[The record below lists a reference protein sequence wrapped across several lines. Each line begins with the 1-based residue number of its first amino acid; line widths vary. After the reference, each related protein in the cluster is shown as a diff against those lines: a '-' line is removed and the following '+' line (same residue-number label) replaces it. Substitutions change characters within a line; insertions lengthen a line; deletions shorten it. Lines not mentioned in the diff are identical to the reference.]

1 MGIIGNCR
9 SRTTAQSMNFFRLSL
24 FSLLV
29 STAQAFPVSES
40 NVDVDMGGNSTGNGT
55 NTAQIALDVTRGILL
70 GMGEQSVDGLSECVA
85 DLEGTFTDME
95 QAFVDFEG
103 GTVKSVLDGIDEISD
118 AVDGA
123 VNAFKQFKNPVEY
136 AVQVGKSVLVNG
148 KDIYTEISTAAADWK
163 AQDYEAAG
171 EQIGKAVAQVFV
183 PPPPEEELDFVQSTA
198 PTADLAPLA
207 LVVSNNTNPAV
218 DALEMIGGVFLG
230 FAKKEFDDFQDCIA
244 APEQIFEDLKD
255 ALADFKGGTASSVM
269 DGMKQVGNAL
279 KTVVSGLKDCKST
292 WGEIGDFVDAIES
305 FSNPASFALHV
316 GKNILVNGKDIHG
329 GITAAIDAF
338 EAEQYEP
345 CGEAIGKILADML
358 MPGR

>member
-1 MGIIGNCR
+1 MG
-9 SRTTAQSMNFFRLSL
+9 
-24 FSLLV
+24 
-29 STAQAFPVSES
+29 
-40 NVDVDMGGNSTGNGT
+40 
-55 NTAQIALDVTRGILL
+55 
-70 GMGEQSVDGLSECVA
+70 
-85 DLEGTFTDME
+85 
-95 QAFVDFEG
+95 
-103 GTVKSVLDGIDEISD
+103 SVLDGIDEISD

-123 VNAFKQFKNPVEY
+123 VNSFKSCNASFHEADKVIDAFKQFKNPVEY

-230 FAKKEFDDFQDCIA
+230 FAKKEFEDFQDCIA

-255 ALADFKGGTASSVM
+255 ALADFKGGNASSVLE
-269 DGMKQVGNAL
+269 GMKQVGDAL
-279 KTVVSGLKDCKST
+279 KTVVTGLNDCKST
-292 WGEIGDFVDAIES
+292 WGEIGEFVDAIEA

-316 GKNILVNGKDIHG
+316 GKNILVNGKDIYG
-329 GITAAIDAF
+329 DITAAIDAF

-358 MPGR
+358 MGR

>member
-123 VNAFKQFKNPVEY
+123 VNSFKSCNASFH
-136 AVQVGKSVLVNG
+136 
-148 KDIYTEISTAAADWK
+148 
-163 AQDYEAAG
+163 EAAG

-230 FAKKEFDDFQDCIA
+230 FAKKEFEDFQDCIA

-255 ALADFKGGTASSVM
+255 ALEDFKGGNASSVLE
-269 DGMKQVGNAL
+269 GMKQVGDAL
-279 KTVVSGLKDCKST
+279 KTVVTGLNDCKST
-292 WGEIGDFVDAIES
+292 WGEIGEFVDAIEA